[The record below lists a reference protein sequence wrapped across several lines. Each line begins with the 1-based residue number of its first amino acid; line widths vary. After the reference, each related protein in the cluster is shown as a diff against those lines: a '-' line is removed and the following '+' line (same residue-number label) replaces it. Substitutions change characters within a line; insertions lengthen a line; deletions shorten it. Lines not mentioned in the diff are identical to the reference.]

1 MGAKLINLENALI
14 FLLVILA
21 LAFQSK
27 AGSIVVYWGQD
38 GREGTLTNTC
48 ASGKYKIINI
58 AFLSP
63 FGGDRKPQI
72 NLAGHCNPAS
82 NGCKR
87 ISQDI
92 RYCQNQGIKVLL
104 SLGGGTNTYSLSS
117 PADARNLADYLW
129 NNFLGGSSN
138 SRPLG
143 DAVLDGIDFDIE
155 GGGGASKYAEL
166 ARRLSDYSKRGKK
179 VYLAAA
185 PQCPF
190 LIFLSMLRYLLGCL
204 IMFGFSFITTLN
216 VRTNLAILISL
227 RIRGKNG
234 QRLYQLGS
242 SKYGGVMLWNKYN
255 DDKNGYSSKI
265 KAFQSKAGGIV
276 VYWGQDGREGTLTNT
291 CASGKYKIINIAF
304 LSSFGGGRTPQINLA
319 GHCNPA
325 SNGCKIISQG
335 IRSCQSQGI
344 KVLLSLGGG
353 TNTYSLSSPDDA
365 RNLADYLWNNF
376 LGGSSNSRPLGD
388 AVLDGI
394 DFDIEGGGGPS
405 NYAELARR
413 LSDYSKRGKKVYL
426 AAAPQ
431 CPFPD
436 SSLNAALSTGLF
448 DYVWIQFYN
457 NPQCSYESSNPD
469 RFKNSWQKWTTTV
482 SAGQF
487 LLGFRLLP
495 RRPAVGMW
503 PQMCLLL
510 KCFLLLRHLPS
521 MVV

>member
-14 FLLVILA
+14 FLLVLLA

-27 AGSIVVYWGQD
+27 AGS
-38 GREGTLTNTC
+38 
-48 ASGKYKIINI
+48 
-58 AFLSP
+58 
-63 FGGDRKPQI
+63 
-72 NLAGHCNPAS
+72 
-82 NGCKR
+82 
-87 ISQDI
+87 
-92 RYCQNQGIKVLL
+92 
-104 SLGGGTNTYSLSS
+104 
-117 PADARNLADYLW
+117 
-129 NNFLGGSSN
+129 
-138 SRPLG
+138 
-143 DAVLDGIDFDIE
+143 
-155 GGGGASKYAEL
+155 
-166 ARRLSDYSKRGKK
+166 
-179 VYLAAA
+179 
-185 PQCPF
+185 
-190 LIFLSMLRYLLGCL
+190 
-204 IMFGFSFITTLN
+204 
-216 VRTNLAILISL
+216 
-227 RIRGKNG
+227 
-234 QRLYQLGS
+234 
-242 SKYGGVMLWNKYN
+242 
-255 DDKNGYSSKI
+255 
-265 KAFQSKAGGIV
+265 IV

-436 SSLNAALSTGLF
+436 ISLNAALSTGLF

-457 NPQCSYESSNPD
+457 NPQCSYESSNPNK
-469 RFKNSWQKWTTTV
+469 FKNSWQKWTTTV
-482 SAGQF
+482 SASQF
-487 LLGFRLLP
+487 FIGLP
-495 RRPAVGMW
+495 ASSAAAGSGYVAPNVLTS
-503 PQMCLLL
+503 QV
-510 KCFLLLRHLPS
+510 LPFAKGS
-521 MVV
+521 SKYGGVMLWNKYNDDKNGYSSQIKGSV